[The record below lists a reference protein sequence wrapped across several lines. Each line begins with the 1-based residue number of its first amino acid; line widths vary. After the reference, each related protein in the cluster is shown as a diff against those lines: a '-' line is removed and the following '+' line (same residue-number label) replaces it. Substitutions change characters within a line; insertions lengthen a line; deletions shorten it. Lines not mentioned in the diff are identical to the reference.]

1 MVDFVNLVIGLY
13 SVGFFKVFDWLGIIK
28 MWEEVFWEVVL
39 LGNVELELIDWEF
52 RWEVFKVYYQLVFIK
67 NFQQYYWE
75 KQELMSWFVDFV

>member
-52 RWEVFKVYYQLVFIK
+52 RWEVFKVYY
-67 NFQQYYWE
+67 
-75 KQELMSWFVDFV
+75 